1 MTQNNQNSNKITALS
16 DDIFLNSLCP
26 HRKKL
31 YWRSIRRGMK
41 ESDLLLGGFA
51 RQYLHAMTDSQITQ
65 FEAIL
70 SLFDA
75 DFINYITEKKAVPA
89 DIDTPIFHAI
99 KAFKP
104 YSV

>member
-1 MTQNNQNSNKITALS
+1 MTQETKNTQVNTIS
-16 DDIFLNSLCP
+16 DDDFLKNLAP

-41 ESDLLLGGFA
+41 ESDVLLGGFA
-51 RQYLHAMTDSQITQ
+51 RQNLHTMTDNEVIQ

-75 DFINYITEKKAVPA
+75 DFMNYMTGKNHIPA
-89 DIDTPIFHAI
+89 DLDTPIFHAL
-99 KAFKP
+99 KSFKP
-104 YSV
+104 YE

>member
-1 MTQNNQNSNKITALS
+1 MTQETKNSNTVTIN
-16 DDIFLNSLCP
+16 DDNFLQNLNP

-51 RQYLHAMTDSQITQ
+51 RQNLYSMTETEIIQ

-75 DFINYITEKKAVPA
+75 DFMNYVTGKKPIPV
-89 DIDTPIFHAI
+89 DLDTAIFHAL
-99 KAFKP
+99 KSFKS
-104 YSV
+104 YE

>member
-1 MTQNNQNSNKITALS
+1 MTQETKNIALLPLS
-16 DDIFLNSLCP
+16 DDDFLKNLNP

-51 RQYLHAMTDSQITQ
+51 RHNLHSMTETEIIQ

-75 DFINYITEKKAVPA
+75 DFINYITDKKPIP
-89 DIDTPIFHAI
+89 DDLNTPIFHAL
-99 KAFKP
+99 KAFKS
-104 YSV
+104 YE